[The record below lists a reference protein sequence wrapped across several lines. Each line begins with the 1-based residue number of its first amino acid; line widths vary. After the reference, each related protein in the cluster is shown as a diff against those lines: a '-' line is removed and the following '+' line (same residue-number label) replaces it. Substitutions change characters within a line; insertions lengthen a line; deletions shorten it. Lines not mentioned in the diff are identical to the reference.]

1 MKWDKSELNELTKQ
15 ICQELKDVGFGIT
28 DWELME
34 DFVREGLRNSSNM
47 DFLSEIIINAYNKY
61 KQYETDDALLG
72 LLDKGLISMYVNE
85 NGKLAY
91 KPTEKGR
98 DLGTL
103 IHKFKKMENLSNKL
117 NEYPRDCN
125 YYQDQGENYGYVVI
139 PAGKVD
145 IAKDTS

>member
-1 MKWDKSELNELTKQ
+1 MKWDKSDLNELTKQ

-34 DFVREGLRNSSNM
+34 DFVRESVRNSSNM
-47 DFLSEIIINAYNKY
+47 DFLSEIMINEYNKY

-91 KPTEKGR
+91 KHTETGR
-98 DLGTL
+98 YLGTL
-103 IHKFKKMENLSNKL
+103 IHKFKNGKL
-117 NEYPRDCN
+117 E
-125 YYQDQGENYGYVVI
+125 
-139 PAGKVD
+139 
-145 IAKDTS
+145 

>member
-1 MKWDKSELNELTKQ
+1 MEWNKSELNELTKQ
-15 ICQELKDVGFGIT
+15 ICEELKGVGFGIT
-28 DWELME
+28 DWGLME
-34 DFVREGLRNSSNM
+34 DFVRVGLRKSSSI
-47 DFLSEIIINAYNKY
+47 DFLSDVILKAYKKY

-103 IHKFKKMENLSNKL
+103 INNFKNGKL
-117 NEYPRDCN
+117 E
-125 YYQDQGENYGYVVI
+125 
-139 PAGKVD
+139 
-145 IAKDTS
+145 

>member
-15 ICQELKDVGFGIT
+15 SCQELKDDGCGIP

-47 DFLSEIIINAYNKY
+47 DFLSEIIISAYNKY

-103 IHKFKKMENLSNKL
+103 IHKFKNGKL
-117 NEYPRDCN
+117 E
-125 YYQDQGENYGYVVI
+125 
-139 PAGKVD
+139 
-145 IAKDTS
+145 